1 MRTPTNPGV
10 TTILNNSIANSQPFV
25 KVDCYTF
32 TLIDGTVLRYA
43 DYMSDVVVN
52 GVTYSGSGIK
62 LSRNQLTHKTGVAAD
77 TMTIYVQATLTDT
90 IEGLPWYTAV
100 RLGRLDG
107 ALVDLDIAIAQS
119 PGSTFAGTVN
129 WFSGSVSVINP
140 MSRTGC
146 TIQVTSDVER
156 MAMMMPRR
164 VYQPMCGNDLF
175 DSACGLN
182 RASYQSACT
191 LTSIA
196 DAYGAVYN
204 SNITDGSV
212 VGYFDQ
218 GYAMLT
224 SGPYTGFRKTIKYT
238 DFAGGFLRFWF
249 FEPWAASVAGNNIL
263 AYPGCD
269 KSKNT
274 CTVKFN
280 NVIRFT
286 GFPYIPVPET
296 VS

>member
-10 TTILNNSIANSQPFV
+10 TTILNNSIANSQSFV
-25 KVDCYTF
+25 KADCYTI

-43 DYMSDVVVN
+43 DYMSDVTVN
-52 GVTYSGSGIK
+52 GVTYSSSGIK
-62 LSRNQLTHKTGVAAD
+62 VSRNSLTQKTGAAANS
-77 TMTIYVQATLTDT
+77 MTIYLQAGPTDT
-90 IEGLPWYTAV
+90 IEGLPWYSAV

-119 PGSTFAGTVN
+119 AGSAFVGTLN
-129 WFSGSVSVINP
+129 WFSGSVSTINP
-140 MSRTGC
+140 LSRTGC
-146 TIQVTSDVER
+146 TITVTSDVER
-156 MAMMMPRR
+156 MALMMPRR
-164 VYQPMCGNDLF
+164 VFQPMCGNDLF

-204 SNITDGSV
+204 SNITNAGS

-218 GYAMLT
+218 GYVMVT
-224 SGPYTGFRKTIKYT
+224 TGPYTGFRKTVKWT
-238 DFAGGFLRFWF
+238 DFAAGYLRFWF
-249 FEPWAASVAGNNIL
+249 FEPWPASLAGQNVL

-269 KSKNT
+269 KSNAT
-274 CTVKFN
+274 CTTKFN